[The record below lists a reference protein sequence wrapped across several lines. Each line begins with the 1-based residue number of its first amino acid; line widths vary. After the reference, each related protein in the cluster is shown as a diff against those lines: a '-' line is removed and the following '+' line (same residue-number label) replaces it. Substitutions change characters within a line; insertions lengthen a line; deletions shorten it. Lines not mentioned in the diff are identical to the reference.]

1 MSIELH
7 LIISTKLVFM
17 QKRLK
22 TSGSGWELYFSK
34 PFLQLLGYNPKET
47 MLLITSD
54 NKTIYVEPIEDIEK
68 YKNNMVKK
76 LQRSSNS
83 YGLYFT
89 QPLIEILEINP
100 ETDLLDI
107 EVSGNKLTIR
117 KV

>member
-47 MLLITSD
+47 MLFD
-54 NKTIYVEPIEDIEK
+54 
-68 YKNNMVKK
+68 
-76 LQRSSNS
+76 
-83 YGLYFT
+83 YF
-89 QPLIEILEINP
+89 
-100 ETDLLDI
+100 
-107 EVSGNKLTIR
+107 
-117 KV
+117 